1 MKLNVFVKA
10 GAKQEKVEQLGPTEF
25 NVWVTQRPNRNQAN
39 IAMLHALSRHLNIPF
54 SKMVIIQGKLWRKKV
69 VETFD

>member
-25 NVWVTQRPNRNQAN
+25 NVWVTQHPAHNQAN
-39 IAMLHALSRHLNIPF
+39 TAMLHALSRSLNIPV
-54 SKMVIIQGKLWRKKV
+54 SKMVIIQGKFWRKKV
-69 VETFD
+69 VETFE